1 MGNWKEV
8 ALKKAGRWPAGVRLP
23 IIISVHH
30 QSEEACVMFPDGAVD
45 PRDYYERQYGGRR
58 GAWRLLEIMNKH
70 NVLGTW
76 IICGATCEK
85 YPEVSRAVIEQGH
98 SIAGH
103 GYAHESPS
111 DLHPD
116 VELAIIEKTV
126 RVFEDKMGHHLRGW
140 RTCAASHSTLD
151 LLLKNFDFQW
161 DASVW
166 NDDLPYLIEGHG
178 RSFMEVPFSVY
189 SDAAYSKSAGNIEQ
203 INRFNTW
210 DMNTPDCVAQIMKDQ
225 FDALYER
232 GAEQAVMMPLTVHD
246 FITGRPSRAKLF
258 DDFLGYAKQHEGVV
272 FTTHDE
278 VRRWW
283 LGNYEEQQLVKPADA
298 EGAGVTDTRAR

>member
-1 MGNWKEV
+1 V
-8 ALKKAGRWPAGVRLP
+8 
-23 IIISVHH
+23 
-30 QSEEACVMFPDGAVD
+30 
-45 PRDYYERQYGGRR
+45 GRR
-58 GAWRLLEIMNKH
+58 LWG
-70 NVLGTW
+70 
-76 IICGATCEK
+76 
-85 YPEVSRAVIEQGH
+85 GH
-98 SIAGH
+98 P
-103 GYAHESPS
+103 SP
-111 DLHPD
+111 P
-116 VELAIIEKTV
+116 T
-126 RVFEDKMGHHLRGW
+126 
-140 RTCAASHSTLD
+140 HSTID

-166 NDDLPYLIEGHG
+166 NDDLPYIIEGHG
-178 RSFMEVPFSVY
+178 RHFMEVPFSVY

-232 GAEQAVMMPLTVHD
+232 GEEQAVMMPLTVHD

-278 VRRWW
+278 VRKWW
-283 LGNYEEQQLVKPADA
+283 LGNYEA
-298 EGAGVTDTRAR
+298 EKLLTA

>member
-1 MGNWKEV
+1 MWKEV
-8 ALKKAGRWPAGVRLP
+8 ALKKPGKWPAGVRLP

-30 QSEEACVMFPDGAVD
+30 QSEEACVMLPDGQVD

-58 GAWRLLEIMNKH
+58 GAWRLLEIMSKH
-70 NVLGTW
+70 DVLGTW

-85 YPEVSRAVIEQGH
+85 YPGVSREVIKLGH

-111 DLHPD
+111 DLLPD
-116 VELAIIEKTV
+116 QELEIIRKTV
-126 RVFEDKMGHHLRGW
+126 HVFEDLMGHHLRGW
-140 RTCAASHSTLD
+140 RTCAKSHVTLD
-151 LLLKNFDFQW
+151 LLLEHFDFQW

-166 NDDLPYLIEGHG
+166 NDDLPYVIEGYG

-189 SDAAYSKSAGNIEQ
+189 SDAAYSKAAGNLQQ

-210 DMNTPDCVAQIMKDQ
+210 EWNTPDVVAGIMRDQ

-232 GAEQAVMMPLTVHD
+232 GAEQAVMMPMTVHD

-258 DDFLGYAKQHEGVV
+258 DDFLTYAKQHEGVV

-278 VRRWW
+278 VRKWW
-283 LGNYEEQQLVKPADA
+283 LPNYENEKLLTA
-298 EGAGVTDTRAR
+298 

>member
-8 ALKKAGRWPAGVRLP
+8 ALKKAGKWPPGVRLP

-30 QSEEACVMFPDGAVD
+30 QSEEACVMLPDGAVD

-70 NVLGTW
+70 GVLGTW

-85 YPEVSRAVIEQGH
+85 YPEVSREVIKQGH

-116 VELAIIEKTV
+116 KELEIIAKTV
-126 RVFEDKMGHHLRGW
+126 RVFEDKIGHHLRGW
-140 RTCAASHSTLD
+140 RTCAASHSTID

-166 NDDLPYLIEGHG
+166 NDDLPYIIEGHG
-178 RSFMEVPFSVY
+178 RHFMEVPFSVY

-232 GAEQAVMMPLTVHD
+232 GAEQAVLMPLTVHD

-278 VRRWW
+278 VRKWW
-283 LGNYEEQQLVKPADA
+283 LGNYEA
-298 EGAGVTDTRAR
+298 EKLLTA

>member
-1 MGNWKEV
+1 MWKEV
-8 ALKKAGRWPAGVRLP
+8 PLKKPGSWPPGVRLP

-30 QSEEACVMFPDGAVD
+30 QSEEACVMLPDGQVD

-58 GAWRLLEIMNKH
+58 GAWRLLEIMSKH

-85 YPEVSRAVIEQGH
+85 YPDVSREVIKLGH

-103 GYAHESPS
+103 GYAHEAPS
-111 DLHPD
+111 DLLPHQ
-116 VELAIIEKTV
+116 ELEVMRKTV
-126 RVFEDKMGHHLRGW
+126 RVFEDMMGHHLRGW
-140 RTCAASHSTLD
+140 RTCAKSHVTLD
-151 LLLKNFDFQW
+151 LLLEHFDFQW

-166 NDDLPYLIEGHG
+166 NDDLPYLIEGYG

-189 SDAAYSKSAGNIEQ
+189 SDAAYSKAAGNLQQ

-210 DMNTPDCVAQIMKDQ
+210 EWNTPDVVAQIMRDQ

-232 GAEQAVMMPLTVHD
+232 GAEQAVLMPMTVHD

-258 DDFLGYAKQHEGVV
+258 DDFLTYAKQHEGVV

-278 VRRWW
+278 VRKWW
-283 LGNYEEQQLVKPADA
+283 LANYQRDGLH
-298 EGAGVTDTRAR
+298 GA